1 MQAKNRSG
9 KREFNDKWEQDFLYL
24 WGWDARILG
33 IQKQDKGIL
42 RRAIKQVCGGC
53 DTHNDFFAV
62 IVSGRHDLPSDA
74 RPFLKRKVLL

>member
-42 RRAIKQVCGGC
+42 RRAIKQVCV
-53 DTHNDFFAV
+53 DKWRIDFPRTPARRFELSGVNSV
-62 IVSGRHDLPSDA
+62 I
-74 RPFLKRKVLL
+74 